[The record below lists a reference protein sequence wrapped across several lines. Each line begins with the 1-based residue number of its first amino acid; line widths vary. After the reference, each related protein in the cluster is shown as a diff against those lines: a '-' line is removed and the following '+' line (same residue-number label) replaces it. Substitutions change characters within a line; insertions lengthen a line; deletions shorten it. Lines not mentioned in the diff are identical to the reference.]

1 MEPQERIKDLIHLS
15 LSKLKLEK
23 SISIKLY
30 FRSGREILRMANIY
44 VEEDDEERA
53 FQLYFRFVT

>member
-1 MEPQERIKDLIHLS
+1 MEPQERVNDLINLA
-15 LSKLKLEK
+15 LSKLKFEK

-30 FRSGREILRMANIY
+30 FRSGREILKMANIY
-44 VEEDDEERA
+44 VEEGDEERA